1 MGSQQYYRPNA
12 FAGRSFSSYT
22 AGPSTPT
29 IGLSSAATQGT
40 ASASG
45 TATPDY
51 FQHAHSRSHSLPSSA
66 DVVSSPVAEGWKGG
80 SGVVA
85 EVDEESQREKVAA
98 MEEHQRRF
106 AEARDGLI
114 AAIDD
119 TSEVLTSLRQ
129 FNGERWIVH
138 YPAIDRRPDNPE
150 RPSPRRAQSVAPR
163 KEGGKV
169 EEGSVHATPLH
180 PGMMRCSTEAPH
192 HSNSMPVSPTQCAT
206 PNTIQEEEGETRE
219 QEHHASAVA
228 TADDQSEM
236 SVLRLDLKL
245 GAAGNNPQA
254 LVRSLEKSSVA
265 QLLDERMTSSIR
277 QLDSLRERISD
288 TQSKVL
294 VTGDLNAGKSTF
306 VNALMR
312 RKLMPV
318 DQQPCTTVFCEVL
331 DAEQI
336 NEGREEVHK
345 INPGMSYDVQNA
357 NTYTR
362 HTLEDVEGIVAEA
375 EDVDPQDAPLLK
387 CYCHDTRSTQ
397 ESLLRNG
404 IVDIALIDAPGL
416 NRDSLKTTA
425 LFARQ
430 EQIDVVVFVVSA
442 ENHFTLSA
450 KEFLWNASND
460 KAYIFIV
467 VNKFDQIR
475 NKEKCRRL
483 VLEQI
488 KQLSPRTYEDAE
500 ELVHF
505 VDSSRVMGGES
516 EGDSSPIGTPMEGQK
531 VAGDTLATSA
541 TATAAPSF
549 SQLEACLRDFVLQRR
564 EKSKLMPAQTY
575 LLRLLSDIDFLASTN
590 LQVANGELEE
600 ARRLLEAARP
610 ALAKCQAAH
619 AKMEH
624 LLEGEEDTVTANVAK
639 DAQEKLSGAV
649 ELIAQG
655 RTASPSVTLPAYPGF
670 FGALDYAAEVRD
682 AFLRSLAMA
691 VGEAEEVARGATTQ
705 GVARIR
711 EMGEAHLPT
720 DVERSGRVFFP
731 EKMFT
736 KRLAR
741 GSVAG
746 LGLGADITEARMS
759 DVFDLPHYI
768 HIVTKGDGE
777 EDDVKDSK
785 RTVEEEVGLISGLS
799 LGVGALTLFGGK
811 AYGAKSALG
820 AILNFSNLVAN
831 PTVRKWAPTV
841 VAVATAGF
849 VVYVIHDLPNSIP
862 RNVGRSM
869 KKELAGSVAS
879 GGKKGVSSTTNRQ
892 ALTVA
897 PSSALTVASPP
908 LPSFSTQHSERLSRE
923 VRKVLRMAGWDLQE
937 RFRVALAER
946 KGQVDRLEGQER
958 RSVEAIEWFG
968 ITGEK
973 VRVVRGRVRE
983 VRIA

>member
-1 MGSQQYYRPNA
+1 MS
-12 FAGRSFSSYT
+12 AGGDDVCGERGVASTDALVPYPSSFSL
-22 AGPSTPT
+22 
-29 IGLSSAATQGT
+29 IG
-40 ASASG
+40 
-45 TATPDY
+45 
-51 FQHAHSRSHSLPSSA
+51 
-66 DVVSSPVAEGWKGG
+66 
-80 SGVVA
+80 
-85 EVDEESQREKVAA
+85 
-98 MEEHQRRF
+98 
-106 AEARDGLI
+106 
-114 AAIDD
+114 AIDD

-138 YPAIDRRPDNPE
+138 YPAIDRRPETSE

-163 KEGGKV
+163 KDGVKA
-169 EEGSVHATPLH
+169 EEPNVHATPLH
-180 PGMMRCSTEAPH
+180 PGLMRCSTEAPH
-192 HSNSMPVSPTQCAT
+192 HSNSMPVSPTLSAA
-206 PNTIQEEEGETRE
+206 PGTIEEEEE
-219 QEHHASAVA
+219 EDHHVDKQRTAAVA
-228 TADDQSEM
+228 TADDQNEM

-505 VDSSRVMGGES
+505 VDSSRVMGEGEG
-516 EGDSSPIGTPMEGQK
+516 EDSPVSTPMEGQK
-531 VAGDTLATSA
+531 VAGDTLTTAGA
-541 TATAAPSF
+541 TAAAAAAAPSF

-619 AKMEH
+619 AKMEN
-624 LLEGEEDTVTANVAK
+624 LLEGEEDGVTAGVGK

-649 ELIAQG
+649 ELIGQG
-655 RTASPSVTLPAYPGF
+655 QTASSSVQLPAYPGF
-670 FGALDYAAEVRD
+670 FGALDYAADVRD
-682 AFLRSLAMA
+682 AFLRSLAVA
-691 VGEAEEVARGATTQ
+691 VGEAEQVARGATTE

-711 EMGEAHLPT
+711 EMGEAHLPS

-746 LGLGADITEARMS
+746 LGLGGAITEARMS
-759 DVFDLPHYI
+759 DVFDVPHYI
-768 HIVTKGDGE
+768 QIVTKGDDTE
-777 EDDVKDSK
+777 EDEKAISK

-820 AILNFSNLVAN
+820 AILNLSNLVAN

-849 VVYVIHDLPNSIP
+849 VVYVIHDLPNAIP

-869 KKELAGSVAS
+869 KRELAGASGSAAKGKKVAS
-879 GGKKGVSSTTNRQ
+879 KR
-892 ALTVA
+892 ALTA
-897 PSSALTVASPP
+897 PTSSSSAVTINTSSPP
-908 LPSFSTQHSERLSRE
+908 IPSFSTQHSERLSRE

-937 RFRVALAER
+937 RFRVALADR

-958 RSVEAIEWFG
+958 KSAEAIEWFAT
-968 ITGEK
+968 TGEK